1 MTTLSGPGAAEDAV
15 SARRRSTM
23 RDVAALAGVS
33 VKTVSRVVNDEPGV
47 SEELLTKVRRAAHQ
61 LDYRPD
67 FSASNLRRSD
77 RRTATIGLMVE
88 DVANEF
94 SAAVHAGVE
103 EAARERGVAVLTASV
118 ADDPARERDA
128 VEAFSARRVDGLVV
142 IPSGF
147 DESLSWSERDI
158 GMPLVFV
165 DRAPRGIAT
174 DCVLTNNRE
183 GARRGVEHLQEHGH
197 RDIAFLGGIAR
208 LDTAQER
215 YDGFLDALAGAGV
228 AVRPDWVHRDLRNPE
243 QASQAVRSMVTAPS
257 KPTAIFAAQ
266 NLLAMGAFRA
276 LREAGLNHSIALV
289 GFDDFALADML
300 DPAVTVIAQEPRTIG
315 YRAAE
320 LLFDRMDAQSTN
332 GNGGGATVH
341 REPTSY
347 VVPSQLIVRES
358 SLIPPRELAL

>member
-1 MTTLSGPGAAEDAV
+1 MTTLSGLGSAEDAGL
-15 SARRRSTM
+15 ARRRSTM

-33 VKTVSRVVNDEPGV
+33 VKTVSRVVNSEPGV
-47 SEELLTKVRRAAHQ
+47 SEALLIRVRRAADQ

-67 FSASNLRRSD
+67 LSASNLRRAD

-103 EAARERGVAVLTASV
+103 EAARARGVAVLTASI

-128 VEAFSARRVDGLVV
+128 INAFSARRVDGLVV
-142 IPSGF
+142 VPSGF
-147 DESLSWSERDI
+147 DESLPWSERDI

-183 GARRGVEHLQEHGH
+183 GARWGVEHLQGLGH
-197 RDIAFLGGIAR
+197 RDIAFLGGVAR

-215 YDGFLDALAGAGV
+215 YDGFLDALGRAGI

-300 DPAVTVIAQEPRTIG
+300 DPAITVIAQDPRTIG
-315 YRAAE
+315 HRAAE
-320 LLFDRMDAQSTN
+320 LLFERMDGDADGVS
-332 GNGGGATVH
+332 GVVH

-358 SLIPPRELAL
+358 SLIPPTPS